1 MNWKRFVVASVV
13 VYVVLQA
20 MDFVINSVFL
30 KADNEALKDLWRP
43 DMASKAWI
51 MYVTAVLVAFLFT
64 YIFIKGREGKGL
76 AEGVRYGIV
85 IWLFVFVPM
94 MHGYYVM
101 LPIPYIM
108 IFRWLLFSLLEV
120 LIAGGVNRGGPRSG
134 FAGSVGPSDGPVSR
148 AVQGRA
154 V

>member
-120 LIAGGVNRGGPRSG
+120 LIAGIIVAAIYKPLP
-134 FAGSVGPSDGPVSR
+134 AAPK
-148 AVQGRA
+148 AA
-154 V
+154 